1 MMGKI
6 GFVFCIDRQSE
17 KKRRNGDQRATC
29 DASHGID
36 AGHGV
41 IHLQGVSDGS
51 DGASP
56 L

>member
-6 GFVFCIDRQSE
+6 GCVFCIDRQSE
-17 KKRRNGDQRATC
+17 KKQRNGDQRATC
-29 DASHGID
+29 DASCGID

-41 IHLQGVSDGS
+41 IRHRGVSDGS